1 MFRQGDRVVLVQDD
15 NNRNARTGV
24 YTQSGERAREPMR
37 VARPARRYVFAVD
50 DSKVVRVFWRVARDG
65 YRPVQEVLGAG

>member
-24 YTQSGERAREPMR
+24 YMQSGKRARERCASPGQR
-37 VARPARRYVFAVD
+37 AD
-50 DSKVVRVFWRVARDG
+50 T
-65 YRPVQEVLGAG
+65 